1 MPGADA
7 PCCVSLV
14 RCKPCANSG
23 SPRFLPARLTPYVLN
38 NTTTKFPPELVA
50 EDEVTMPIERL
61 EVEKI
66 TSHRSVRGRGG
77 VVVVL
82 YKTHW
87 KGLRQP
93 SWEREMDFQHSRQHL
108 L

>member
-1 MPGADA
+1 M
-7 PCCVSLV
+7 
-14 RCKPCANSG
+14 G
-23 SPRFLPARLTPYVLN
+23 SEMCIRDSY
-38 NTTTKFPPELVA
+38 TTKSPPCHVT
-50 EDEVTMPIERL
+50 EDDVTVPIELL